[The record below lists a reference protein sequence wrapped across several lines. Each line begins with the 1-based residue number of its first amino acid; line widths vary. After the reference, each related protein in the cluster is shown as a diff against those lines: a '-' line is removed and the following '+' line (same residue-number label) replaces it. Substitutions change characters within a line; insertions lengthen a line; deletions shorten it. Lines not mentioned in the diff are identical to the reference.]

1 MSGTMTISASQNRD
15 MVREAVGVE
24 WETFA
29 ARHPRLAMVLDR
41 ETVVQAAGTELADDP
56 EYRRAMEEAT
66 AAGMGAAVIAQ
77 VVRSFVK
84 DWLAR
89 LL

>member
-1 MSGTMTISASQNRD
+1 MSGTTISAAQSRD
-15 MVREAVGVE
+15 LVREAVGVE

-29 ARHPRLAMVLDR
+29 ARHPKLAGVLDR
-41 ETVVQAAGTELADDP
+41 EMIVRAAGTELAEDP
-56 EYRRAMEEAT
+56 EYRRAMDEAT
-66 AAGMGAAVIAQ
+66 AAGMGAAVMAE

-89 LL
+89 LF

>member
-1 MSGTMTISASQNRD
+1 MSGTTISAAQGRD
-15 MVREAVGVE
+15 LVREAVGVE

-29 ARHPRLAMVLDR
+29 ARHPKLAGVLDR
-41 ETVVQAAGTELADDP
+41 ETIVQAAGTELAEDP

-66 AAGMGAAVIAQ
+66 AAGMGAAVMAEL
-77 VVRSFVK
+77 VRSLVK

-89 LL
+89 LF

>member
-1 MSGTMTISASQNRD
+1 MSATTITASQTREL
-15 MVREAVGVE
+15 VRQAVGME

-29 ARHPRLAMVLDR
+29 ARHPKLAGVLDR
-41 ETVVQAAGTELADDP
+41 DNIIQAAQTELADDP
-56 EYRRAMEEAT
+56 EYQRAMTEAA
-66 AAGMGAAVIAQ
+66 AAGMGAAALSH